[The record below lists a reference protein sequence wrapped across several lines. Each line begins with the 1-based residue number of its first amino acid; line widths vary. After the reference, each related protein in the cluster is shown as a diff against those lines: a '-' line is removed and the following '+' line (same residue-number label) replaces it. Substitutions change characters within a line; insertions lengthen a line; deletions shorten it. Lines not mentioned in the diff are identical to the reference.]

1 MLGAVVAA
9 CGTQAIRLG
18 FLLLCSSIFPPLPC
32 GLGRCCG
39 GPMRLGLLA
48 PFKGLLE
55 FEILRDPVGKTF
67 NAYPSRFYEIFVVPK
82 IAARESNR
90 MRLGE

>member
-1 MLGAVVAA
+1 
-9 CGTQAIRLG
+9 
-18 FLLLCSSIFPPLPC
+18 
-32 GLGRCCG
+32 
-39 GPMRLGLLA
+39 MRRGVLA
-48 PFKGLLE
+48 LFKGLLE
-55 FEILRDPVGKTF
+55 FEILHDPVGKTF